1 MAGQRALCVG
11 INKFQ
16 NYPQAALN
24 GCVNDAVD
32 MVSVLKQY
40 MGFTDGDI
48 VSLTDDQATKAKIMA
63 NLEEMVDGAK
73 NGQYNYLFFSISS
86 HGTQVPDQNKDERD
100 YADEAFCP
108 TDLAQKGNVWDPAH
122 IITDDELNELFS
134 SLPSPVELECV
145 FDTCHSGDGL
155 RAIDLLLDRKPR
167 FMPPPSLEAFKQV
180 KDYMPRG
187 MAESLKV
194 KGIGV
199 EHTLWSACRSD
210 QTSAD
215 AKITGDWH
223 GAFTY
228 YFCQNINKSQNKLF
242 REELLEKVREDLEEG
257 SFTQIPQL
265 DTAATRRF
273 LSAGL
278 SKEAIPTMA

>member
-1 MAGQRALCVG
+1 
-11 INKFQ
+11 
-16 NYPQAALN
+16 
-24 GCVNDAVD
+24 
-32 MVSVLKQY
+32 MVSVLKKY

-48 VSLTDDQATKAKIMA
+48 VSLTDYQATKAKIMA

-73 NGQYNYLFFSISS
+73 KGKYNYLFFSISS

-122 IITDDELNELFS
+122 IITDDELNDLFS
-134 SLPSPVELECV
+134 SLPSAVELECV

-187 MAESLKV
+187 MAEALKA

-215 AKITGDWH
+215 ARIDGDWH

-228 YFCQNINKSQNKLF
+228 YFCQNINKRQNKLF
-242 REELLEKVREDLEEG
+242 REELLERVREDLKRG
-257 SFTQIPQL
+257 VFTQIPQL
-265 DTAATRRF
+265 DTQATKRDA
-273 LSAGL
+273 STGL
-278 SKEAIPTMA
+278 SRGMVPTLA